1 MVILICMKLNKSKK
15 RYARLINIIVLA
27 LLLIGSV
34 FAMDSPKAM
43 HSPKAVSSGIYL
55 GAYGGGSIA
64 GITQFQNDVGKK
76 VAIAHVNFIPW
87 GDYIQNWVGNT
98 LNQAKSNGWVPMIT
112 VMPIADGQTA
122 NQFNNAYAL
131 STFAR
136 GDHDVQARIW
146 AQTLKGYGDPVL
158 FRFAHEF
165 NHGVYGWNI
174 RNNGQ
179 TAQQYIDAWR
189 HIHDVFIQEGAT
201 NVLWVWSPNVNWDGM
216 HTFTE
221 AYPGDAYV
229 DWLGLDGYNWEG
241 VNNTAAQT
249 FHQIFDN
256 SYNQITAISLKPLM
270 IAETASHEVGIA
282 DGIHKKAVWIT
293 GAFGDTGIPS
303 LPRIKAVLW
312 YNYNYDNAIWV
323 INSSPE
329 SKNAFAEAVC
339 QVPIRQH
346 F

>member
-1 MVILICMKLNKSKK
+1 
-15 RYARLINIIVLA
+15 
-27 LLLIGSV
+27 
-34 FAMDSPKAM
+34 
-43 HSPKAVSSGIYL
+43 
-55 GAYGGGSIA
+55 
-64 GITQFQNDVGKK
+64 

-112 VMPIADGQTA
+112 VMPIADGQTP

-158 FRFAHEF
+158 FRFAHDF
-165 NHGVYGWNI
+165 NHGAYGWDI

-201 NVLWVWSPNVNWDGM
+201 NVLWVWSPNVNWDGV

-270 IAETASHEVGIA
+270 IAETASHEVGIV

-293 GAFGDTGIPS
+293 SAFGDTGISS
-303 LPRIKAVLW
+303 LPRIKAVVW

-329 SKNAFAEAVC
+329 SKNAFAQAVC